1 MYKNGISYGSVV
13 TLLLLSHLSMLGIVL
28 LRGSYDTPMELGMLA
43 CAVLGLDLVGIIASV
58 CYRQM
63 TYTLD
68 LMLLGILNMSL
79 IFQSCFGGVH
89 LSIKH
94 LITCV
99 AALVSCELG
108 FLLTRNHE
116 WIRHQKKWIY
126 LIIGVLILCILL
138 FTGGRSM
145 WITFKGFS
153 IQPSEFIKPCYILIC
168 AASIVELHKKVK
180 ILFFYVSV
188 DTLCVLGATLIIF
201 GLQWWCRDLGS
212 LPTFAAIFG
221 CAVVCRFCYPRAK
234 ISKTWIAIAGVVGV
248 LVLIAAWNLAP
259 SYVQDRLHVDIWG
272 DQYGSGYQQCQALI
286 GIARGGWLGLGP
298 GQGALHNVF
307 AYESD
312 IVFSTICEEWGLL
325 YAGLAVLIILIMLTT
340 VLMNPPKS
348 YYHATMTCGIVA
360 AFLAQM
366 SLNIFGSCNLIPF
379 TGVTLPF
386 ISAGG
391 SSMVTC
397 GFLVGMLK
405 AGQSPLFRHEADKLQ
420 KDATAEP
427 PALPKLPKLH
437 LPQEQKQFAPVK
449 TDTSAIR
456 VPRREAE
463 NDPKAAARKAASRR
477 QAELRKRNAAQ
488 SKKKRQTQNRRPKA

>member
-1 MYKNGISYGSVV
+1 MFKNGISYGGTI

-28 LRGSYDTPMELGMLA
+28 LRGSFDSPMNLLILTA
-43 CAVLGLDLVGIIASV
+43 AVLGLDLAGIIASV

-89 LSIKH
+89 LSLKH

-99 AALVSCELG
+99 AALISCELG

-116 WIRHQKKWIY
+116 WIRRQKKFIY
-126 LIIGVLILCILL
+126 AVIGVLILCILL
-138 FTGGRSM
+138 LTGGRSM
-145 WITFKGFS
+145 WITFGSFS
-153 IQPSEFIKPCYILIC
+153 IQPSEFIKPCYVLIC
-168 AASIVELHKKVK
+168 AASIVELHKKIK
-180 ILFFYVSV
+180 ILFFYVSP
-188 DTLCVLGATLIIF
+188 DTLFMLGATVIIF

-212 LPTFAAIFG
+212 LPTFAAVFG
-221 CAVVCRFCYPRAK
+221 CAMVCRLCYTRAK
-234 ISKTWIAIAGVVGV
+234 ISKTWIIITAVVGV
-248 LVLIAAWNLAP
+248 LILLAAWKLAP
-259 SYVQDRLHVDIWG
+259 SYVQERLHVDIWA

-298 GQGALHNVF
+298 GQGDMHNVF

-312 IVFSTICEEWGLL
+312 IVFCSICEEWGLL

-348 YYHATMTCGIVA
+348 YYHATMTCGVVA
-360 AFLAQM
+360 VFVAQM
-366 SLNIFGSCNLIPF
+366 ALNIFGSCNLIPF

-386 ISAGG
+386 ISQGG

-405 AGQSPLFRHEADKLQ
+405 AGQSPIFHHEAAQL
-420 KDATAEP
+420 
-427 PALPKLPKLH
+427 
-437 LPQEQKQFAPVK
+437 
-449 TDTSAIR
+449 
-456 VPRREAE
+456 
-463 NDPKAAARKAASRR
+463 RKAAGIKPRKKAKRR
-477 QAELRKRNAAQ
+477 A
-488 SKKKRQTQNRRPKA
+488 KA

>member
-1 MYKNGISYGSVV
+1 MLKNGLNYGGAV
-13 TLLLLSHLSMLGIVL
+13 TLLLMTHLSMLGIVL
-28 LRGSYDTPMELGMLA
+28 VRGSFEKPMDLVVLSL
-43 CAVLGLDLVGIIASV
+43 AVLILDLAGIIAAAI
-58 CYRQM
+58 YRQM

-79 IFQSCFGGVH
+79 IFQSCFGGVK
-89 LSIKH
+89 LDIKH

-99 AALVSCELG
+99 AAMVACELG

-116 WIRHQKKWIY
+116 WIRRQKKYIY
-126 LIIGVLILCILL
+126 IIIGILILAILTL
-138 FTGGRSM
+138 TGGRSM

-153 IQPSEFIKPCYILIC
+153 IQPSEFIKPCFVLIC
-168 AASIVELHKKVK
+168 AASIVELHKKIK

-188 DTLCVLGATLIIF
+188 DTLCLLAMTVVIF

-221 CAVVCRFCYPRAK
+221 CALVCRLCYPRAK
-234 ISKTWIAIAGVVGV
+234 INKPAIAAMCVGG
-248 LVLIAAWNLAP
+248 VLIAMVAWVLAP
-259 SYVQDRLHVDIWG
+259 AYVQERLHADIWA
-272 DQYGSGYQQCQALI
+272 DPYGKGYQQCQALI
-286 GIARGGWLGLGP
+286 GIARGGWLGVGP
-298 GQGALHNVF
+298 GHGHLAQVF

-325 YAGLAVLIILIMLTT
+325 YAGLTVVMILIMLTT

-348 YYHATMTCGIVA
+348 YYHATMTAGVVA
-360 AFLAQM
+360 AFVAQM
-366 SLNIFGSCNLIPF
+366 ALNIFGSCNLIPF

-405 AGQSPLFRHEADKLQ
+405 AGQSPLFHHEALK
-420 KDATAEP
+420 
-427 PALPKLPKLH
+427 
-437 LPQEQKQFAPVK
+437 
-449 TDTSAIR
+449 
-456 VPRREAE
+456 
-463 NDPKAAARKAASRR
+463 RR
-477 QAELRKRNAAQ
+477 QERKRKGKPA
-488 SKKKRQTQNRRPKA
+488 KKGKVSA

>member
-1 MYKNGISYGSVV
+1 MYKNGLSYAGVV
-13 TLLLLSHLSMLGIVL
+13 SLLLLTHASMLGVVL
-28 LRGSYDTPMELGMLA
+28 VRGNYESPKDLIMLA
-43 CAVLGLDLVGIIASV
+43 CAVLGLDLVGIIASL

-89 LSIKH
+89 LSVKF

-99 AALVSCELG
+99 ASLVACEVG

-116 WIRHQKKWIY
+116 WIRHQKKYIY
-126 LIIGVLILCILL
+126 LVIGILILCILL
-138 FTGGRSM
+138 FTGRRSM

-168 AASIVELHKKVK
+168 AASIVELHKKIKVT
-180 ILFFYVSV
+180 FFYVSP
-188 DTLCVLGATLIIF
+188 DTLCVLGATLVIF

-212 LPTFAAIFG
+212 LPTFAAVFA

-234 ISKTWIAIAGVVGV
+234 ISKTWIAIAAVCGV
-248 LVLIAAWNLAP
+248 LVLAAAWKLAP
-259 SYVQDRLHVDIWG
+259 AYVQERLHVDIWA

-325 YAGLAVLIILIMLTT
+325 YAGIAVLIVIIMLTT

-348 YYHATMTCGIVA
+348 YYHATMTAGIVA
-360 AFLAQM
+360 AFVAQM

-386 ISAGG
+386 ISQGG

-397 GFLVGMLK
+397 GFMVGMLK
-405 AGQSPLFRHEADKLQ
+405 AGQSPLFRHQAAKLREDAAAELPTLPKFLQ
-420 KDATAEP
+420 KKKQ
-427 PALPKLPKLH
+427 PA
-437 LPQEQKQFAPVK
+437 
-449 TDTSAIR
+449 
-456 VPRREAE
+456 
-463 NDPKAAARKAASRR
+463 R
-477 QAELRKRNAAQ
+477 QGN
-488 SKKKRQTQNRRPKA
+488 TPQNRRPKA